1 MRGLRGWYP
10 GHRICLGSSQFGHEW
25 EMDDE
30 EITDQANEFDCS
42 SPGAYFVTIC
52 TYNMVHLFG
61 QIRRST
67 AHLRNCGRILRS
79 QLHRTQRIRPD
90 IFIEDM

>member
-30 EITDQANEFDCS
+30 EITDQANEFDC
-42 SPGAYFVTIC
+42 
-52 TYNMVHLFG
+52 
-61 QIRRST
+61 
-67 AHLRNCGRILRS
+67 
-79 QLHRTQRIRPD
+79 
-90 IFIEDM
+90 